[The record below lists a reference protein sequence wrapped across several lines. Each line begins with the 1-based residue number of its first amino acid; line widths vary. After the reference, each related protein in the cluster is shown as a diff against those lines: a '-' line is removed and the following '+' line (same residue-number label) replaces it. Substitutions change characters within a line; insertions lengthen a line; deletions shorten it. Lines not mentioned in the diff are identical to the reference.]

1 MCSDSN
7 FPGYYCW
14 AGVQQV
20 GRALRPHS
28 SCYLHAVVVR
38 RILHSNFTLQF
49 LNEKNILHFDKQDFD
64 STYLASQWFF
74 LHLRLEGTTNLGK
87 QLPWVALTMQRSQ

>member
-1 MCSDSN
+1 MSKLMSDSN
-7 FPGYYCW
+7 FPGYYYW

-38 RILHSNFTLQF
+38 RILHSNFTL
-49 LNEKNILHFDKQDFD
+49 HFDKQDFD
-64 STYLASQWFF
+64 STYLASQWIFSY
-74 LHLRLEGTTNLGK
+74 LRLEGTTNLGK